1 MRDKILDWW
10 EVSYPNLRHI
20 GEQGTCDL
28 LIKYCNIFVCV
39 CVIVSTS
46 KKILLC
52 STTRHDANDLMT
64 SLSVNKEHLCKRAD
78 WLLTPCIFVC
88 VCVFDWC
95 NKYSMYIMFLDWLNF
110 LLISTQEMWL
120 LHQHEYMYIYMY
132 ITCNVYYMYVC
143 SLVVCHDVTSCTCN
157 VPEYYMYYYMYVYI
171 YVIMN
176 TYTLI

>member
-88 VCVFDWC
+88 VCLIDVINTACILCSWIDW
-95 NKYSMYIMFLDWLNF
+95 
-110 LLISTQEMWL
+110 ISCLFPPRKCDFYTNMNTCIFTCI
-120 LHQHEYMYIYMY
+120 LHVMY
-132 ITCNVYYMYVC
+132 ITCMFV
-143 SLVVCHDVTSCTCN
+143 HW
-157 VPEYYMYYYMYVYI
+157 
-171 YVIMN
+171 
-176 TYTLI
+176 